1 MNNNNQ
7 FEFLDIITL
16 LSFFLQVENN
26 EELKRQSTNNEIEE
40 SVLSMIYENRK
51 LSQEIIEQNK
61 EIISLLKGG

>member
-26 EELKRQSTNNEIEE
+26 EELKRQSSNNEIEE
-40 SVLSMIYENRK
+40 TVLSMIHENRK
-51 LSQEIIEQNK
+51 LSQQIIEQNK
-61 EIISLLKGG
+61 EIIRLLKGG